1 MLMTNILSDNEF
13 SLDAFNPYAIA
24 REMAG
29 RLKKRRLALKLTQ
42 QALAS
47 KSEVSLG
54 SLKRFEHQ
62 YEISL
67 KHLLQLAV
75 VLDATE
81 EFSALFPVSKFSSIA
96 EVLKAANDKQPK
108 RGSRNA

>member
-1 MLMTNILSDNEF
+1 MANILSDNEF
-13 SLDAFNPYAIA
+13 LLDDFNPHAIA
-24 REMAG
+24 REMAT

-42 QALAS
+42 QALAA
-47 KSEVSLG
+47 KAGVSLG

-81 EFSALFPVSKFSSIA
+81 EFSALFPPPKLNSID

-108 RGSRNA
+108 RGTRNA

>member
-1 MLMTNILSDNEF
+1 MANILSDNDFLLDSF
-13 SLDAFNPYAIA
+13 SPHAIA
-24 REMAG
+24 KEMAL
-29 RLKKRRLALKLTQ
+29 RLKKRRLASRLTQ
-42 QALAS
+42 QALAA
-47 KSEVSLG
+47 KSGVSLG

-75 VLDATE
+75 VLDATG
-81 EFSALFPVSKFSSIA
+81 EFPALFPLPEFNSID
-96 EVLKAANDKQPK
+96 EVLKATDDKQRK